1 MTSSPPSSDLSP
13 AVPSESSALPV
24 SNRQQGLRSL
34 KNLISHFTARA
45 DDSHAAPVYQLQAAS
60 TSLHYP
66 SICQAL
72 VRFLAYHRIKPHA
85 PPLVRAPV
93 NSFEFHPCGH
103 TPQAAHLTRSLR
115 HPGSCPDTQCASFT
129 ARTTRV
135 SNPVRSPRLRASA
148 SAVRSQP
155 AFAIGVLPDI
165 YRFHPYTW
173 NSGCATAAQAQQF
186 PARFRGWAP
195 GFHARLAGPPTR
207 PLRPM
212 IPNNARALRVTA
224 AAGT

>member
-1 MTSSPPSSDLSP
+1 MSPNNPC
-13 AVPSESSALPV
+13 A
-24 SNRQQGLRSL
+24 
-34 KNLISHFTARA
+34 
-45 DDSHAAPVYQLQAAS
+45 
-60 TSLHYP
+60 
-66 SICQAL
+66 CQTQ

-103 TPQAAHLTRSLR
+103 TPQAAHLPRSLR
-115 HPGSCPDTQCASFT
+115 HPRSCADTQCASFT
-129 ARTTRV
+129 VRTTRV
-135 SNPVRSPRLRASA
+135 SNPVRSPHLRTSA
-148 SAVRSQP
+148 SVVRSGP
-155 AFAIGVLPDI
+155 AFATGVLPDI

-173 NSGCATAAQAQQF
+173 NSGPASATPAAQF
-186 PARFRGWAP
+186 PELSGGWAP
-195 GFHARLAGPPTR
+195 AFHSRLARPPTC

>member
-1 MTSSPPSSDLSP
+1 MTSSPPSSSLQRQSRQSP
-13 AVPSESSALPV
+13 QL
-24 SNRQQGLRSL
+24 NDGNWRQGLRSL
-34 KNLISHFTARA
+34 RDLTQHLTTRA
-45 DDSHAAPVYQLQAAS
+45 DDNHAPPVS
-60 TSLHYP
+60 TITISLSLEP
-66 SICQAL
+66 LIRCQVL
-72 VRFLAYHRIKPHA
+72 VRFFALLRIKPHA

>member
-1 MTSSPPSSDLSP
+1 M
-13 AVPSESSALPV
+13 
-24 SNRQQGLRSL
+24 
-34 KNLISHFTARA
+34 
-45 DDSHAAPVYQLQAAS
+45 
-60 TSLHYP
+60 
-66 SICQAL
+66 
-72 VRFLAYHRIKPHA
+72 
-85 PPLVRAPV
+85 RAPV

-224 AAGT
+224 AAGTELAGAYSRATVTGKAFPPPLIPRAQKGFTTFRPSSPTRRRSVRVPPIAEYS

>member
-1 MTSSPPSSDLSP
+1 MTSSPPSSHLTV
-13 AVPSESSALPV
+13 AVSTECPALPDG
-24 SNRQQGLRSL
+24 NYGEGLRSL
-34 KNLISHFTARA
+34 WHLSRHLTARA
-45 DDSHAAPVYQLQAAS
+45 DDNHAAPSQRPRRASLSPNPSSAIQAR
-60 TSLHYP
+60 
-66 SICQAL
+66 
-72 VRFLAYHRIKPHA
+72 VRFLAYHRIKPHV